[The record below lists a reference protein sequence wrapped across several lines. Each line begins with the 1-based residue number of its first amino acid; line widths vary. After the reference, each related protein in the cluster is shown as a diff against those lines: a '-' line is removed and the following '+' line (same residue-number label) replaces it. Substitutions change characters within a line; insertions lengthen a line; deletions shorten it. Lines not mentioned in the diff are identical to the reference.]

1 MILDFFLWKYLY
13 SKVKEYYQLKKEN
26 QELKEEIKEL
36 EKEVKNYRKQ
46 VFKYISLKKGEM
58 YVVNV
63 CALYF
68 ASQNQIVL
76 TSNKHNLLKETK
88 GKKYRP
94 IVITNV
100 KPPNVKFIALST
112 FQLNQKEDTE
122 KVDFSISNCKFQTYE
137 CFLPSIEK
145 DSYIFGE
152 VIKRKVKGKQITRIK
167 GIEFSIPILL
177 LKELEHIEASSK
189 KEAIQEKCK
198 IYNENYKLIKKC
210 AKCDTSYIDKI
221 LKEIEEKNEQ

>member
-1 MILDFFLWKYLY
+1 MVHIFLFIYK
-13 SKVKEYYQLKKEN
+13 KVKEYYQLKKEN

-36 EKEVKNYRKQ
+36 EKEVKNHRKQ

-68 ASQNQIVL
+68 VSHNQIVL
-76 TSNKHNLLKETK
+76 TSNKYNLLGETK
-88 GKKYRP
+88 GRKYRP
-94 IVITNV
+94 IIVTNV

-112 FQLNQKEDTE
+112 FQLNQNEDTE
-122 KVDFSISNCKFQTYE
+122 KVNFNISNCEFQTYE

-145 DSYIFGE
+145 NSYIFGK
-152 VIKRKVKGKQITRIK
+152 VIKRRVKGKQITRIK

-189 KEAIQEKCK
+189 KKAIQERCK

>member
-1 MILDFFLWKYLY
+1 MIHIFLFIYK
-13 SKVKEYYQLKKEN
+13 KVKEYYQLKEEN
-26 QELKEEIKEL
+26 QELKKEIKEL
-36 EKEVKNYRKQ
+36 EKEVKNHRRQ

-68 ASQNQIVL
+68 VSQNKIVL
-76 TSNKHNLLKETK
+76 TSNKYNLLEETK

-94 IVITNV
+94 IVITDV

-112 FQLNQKEDTE
+112 FQLNQNTDAE
-122 KVDFSISNCKFQTYE
+122 KVNFNMGNCEFQTYE

-145 DSYIFGE
+145 NSYIFGE
-152 VIKRKVKGKQITRIK
+152 VIKRKVKGKQITKIK
-167 GIEFSIPILL
+167 GMEFSIPILL

-189 KEAIQEKCK
+189 KKAIQEKCK

-221 LKEIEEKNEQ
+221 LKEIEEKNGQ